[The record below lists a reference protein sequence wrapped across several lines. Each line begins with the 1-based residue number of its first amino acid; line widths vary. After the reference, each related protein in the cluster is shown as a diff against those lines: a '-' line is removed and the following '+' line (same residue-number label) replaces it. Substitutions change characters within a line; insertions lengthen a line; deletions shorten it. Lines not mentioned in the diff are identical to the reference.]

1 MSERIAIYPGSF
13 DPVTLGHINIVERTS
28 KIFDH
33 IHVVVMHNPS
43 KKYLFSVEER
53 VKLTGLSLEHLSNVS
68 VDYHCGLMVDYARKK
83 VVKCVIRGL
92 RAVTDFE
99 FELQMANANRSMC
112 PGLEIFFLMSDV
124 TYSFISSS
132 MVKEVAKFGGDVST
146 WVSPLIEKELKLK
159 FAQT

>member
-1 MSERIAIYPGSF
+1 
-13 DPVTLGHINIVERTS
+13 
-28 KIFDH
+28 
-33 IHVVVMHNPS
+33 
-43 KKYLFSVEER
+43 
-53 VKLTGLSLEHLSNVS
+53 
-68 VDYHCGLMVDYARKK
+68 
-83 VVKCVIRGL
+83 
-92 RAVTDFE
+92 
-99 FELQMANANRSMC
+99 MC